1 MDNKSI
7 KSDRRFGKVSGAALK
22 AFALVLLFSL
32 GYVAKPEA
40 AEMPSGKWVDLTHD
54 FSSETIYWPT
64 GEGFKLE
71 TVFEGMTEKGYFYE
85 AKKYRAEEHGG
96 THIDA
101 PVHFAEGMK
110 TVDEIPLDRLTGPAV
125 VIDVSERATK
135 DPDYLVSVED
145 ITGWEKVNGAIP
157 EGTIVLLN
165 TGYGRYW
172 PDRAKYMGTDEKGPE
187 AVKDLRFPGL
197 GPEAAKWLVDNRKIS
212 AVGIDTA
219 SIDYG
224 QSKLFETHRIL
235 SKNNVPAFE
244 NVANLDELPAK
255 GALVFA
261 LPMKIK
267 DGSGGPL
274 RIIALVPESR

>member
-1 MDNKSI
+1 MKTYKESVT
-7 KSDRRFGKVSGAALK
+7 SGGRFGRLVLK
-22 AFALVLLFSL
+22 ALAVLLLVPGFSVGL
-32 GYVAKPEA
+32 HA
-40 AEMPSGKWVDLTHD
+40 AEMPAGKWVDLTHD

-71 TVFEGMTEKGYFYE
+71 TVFEGMTDKGYFYE

-101 PVHFAEGMK
+101 PVHFAEGME

-125 VIDVSERATK
+125 VIDVSERAMK
-135 DPDYLVSVED
+135 NPDYLVSVED
-145 ITGWEKVNGAIP
+145 ITGWEKVNGVIP
-157 EGTIVLLN
+157 GGTIVLLN

-187 AVKDLRFPGL
+187 AVKDLHFPGL
-197 GPEAAKWLVDNRKIS
+197 GPEAAKWLVDNRKVK

-235 SKNNVPAFE
+235 SKNSVPGFE

-267 DGSGGPL
+267 GGSGGPL

>member
-1 MDNKSI
+1 MKNDNESKISTG
-7 KSDRRFGKVSGAALK
+7 RFGLYSTLK
-22 AFALVLLFSL
+22 LTIAIVLFSL
-32 GYVAKPEA
+32 GYSAKPMA
-40 AEMPSGKWVDLTHD
+40 LEMLAGKWVDLTHD

-71 TVFEGMTEKGYFYE
+71 TVFEGMTEKGYFYD
-85 AKKYRAEEHGG
+85 AKKYCSEEHGG

-101 PVHFAEGMK
+101 PVHFAEGRQ
-110 TVDEIPLDRLTGPAV
+110 TVDEIPLDKLTGPAV
-125 VIDVSERATK
+125 VIDVSERALK

-145 ITGWEKVNGAIP
+145 ITAWEEVNGNIP
-157 EGTIVLLN
+157 EGAIVLLN

-172 PDRAKYMGTDEKGPE
+172 PDRTKYMGTDKRGPE
-187 AVKDLRFPGL
+187 AVKDLHFPGL
-197 GPEAAKWLVDNRKIS
+197 SPEAAKWLVDNRNVS

-224 QSKLFETHRIL
+224 QSKLFETHRTL

-244 NVANLDELPAK
+244 NVANLDQVPAK

-267 DGSGGPL
+267 GGSGGPL
-274 RIIALVPESR
+274 RIIALVPGNQ